1 MNKLTVF
8 GVLVFLVFSFGVVV
22 AGGESGIIEQNFGEL
37 DYRETI
43 VNEDCDDIIGGEC
56 SAYLGRYYFSDGA
69 MGAIVNIETHYRDFI
84 SSEFISRMTEQGGE
98 DYEKRVLLGNNV
110 LFNYYSDGNLKATT
124 IVWTN
129 NDKIITLVVGP
140 LELSYSDDPLIGSML
155 DVYFDEYP
163 SDLVFNVSDEADECY
178 DSDGGKD
185 YNTKGRISFG
195 NEFALDICLKDRH
208 PDYGEQEEKTLVEY
222 FCMGDEEDYGMFHD
236 EWHICENGCEDGACF
251 GELENGENCSRNR
264 DCSELHCLNSI
275 CQPMNCSDSDGGKD
289 YFNKGEVSGRA
300 PIALEDYCDGDMLVE
315 NFCPTYEF
323 DGGIEFYYGCPNG
336 CEDGACVGGGADK
349 SSCDGDGICVLYVGG
364 EVGSE
369 PALSGN
375 EISINRFY
383 DSGVDLLLSR
393 QEVTNVLKVGDKYFN
408 SEFEIIILEIDGDDK
423 IKFDFNMLIDAES
436 IPDVPISESGCD
448 NGCALNEK
456 CFNFGYRKAIN
467 GELKYCF
474 ESGDWAEQKGADE
487 SCENNFECDSNLCID
502 GECVSAGLFRRIMNW
517 FRRLFS

>member
-1 MNKLTVF
+1 M
-8 GVLVFLVFSFGVVV
+8 
-22 AGGESGIIEQNFGEL
+22 
-37 DYRETI
+37 
-43 VNEDCDDIIGGEC
+43 
-56 SAYLGRYYFSDGA
+56 
-69 MGAIVNIETHYRDFI
+69 H
-84 SSEFISRMTEQGGE
+84 
-98 DYEKRVLLGNNV
+98 
-110 LFNYYSDGNLKATT
+110 YSDEPSQEDDEWVKVTWAPYDEIDTFYCEEFSCIDTDEGINYFVKGKATS
-124 IVWTN
+124 
-129 NDKIITLVVGP
+129 IINGQIFE
-140 LELSYSDDPLIGSML
+140 ELMDTCINETVLREAYCHSDVP
-155 DVYFDEYP
+155 
-163 SDLVFNVSDEADECY
+163 EAD
-178 DSDGGKD
+178 DMD
-185 YNTKGRISFG
+185 YT
-195 NEFALDICLKDRH
+195 
-208 PDYGEQEEKTLVEY
+208 
-222 FCMGDEEDYGMFHD
+222 
-236 EWHICENGCEDGACF
+236 
-251 GELENGENCSRNR
+251 
-264 DCSELHCLNSI
+264 
-275 CQPMNCSDSDGGKD
+275 
-289 YFNKGEVSGRA
+289 
-300 PIALEDYCDGDMLVE
+300 
-315 NFCPTYEF
+315 
-323 DGGIEFYYGCPNG
+323 CPNG